1 MSTPMT
7 PKVKIYVL
15 VDPITL
21 KVRYIGRTKG
31 TLKKRLAEHVC
42 KAKKNYSL
50 CSHVANW
57 IRSLLKMN
65 CKPFIRQIAE
75 VEGWTNSYEFERFLI
90 NKYKDR
96 LVNHDDRGE
105 GGLQRNFTPELKVK
119 ISNSLKKFYSTNII
133 KTCTE
138 VHAYNYDG
146 TYYKSYHSIKAAS
159 IDTGVY
165 HGTIS
170 KQLCGRILVP
180 RKTKFQFNYAKVEQ
194 MTDFE
199 NRKYCRFTGKLVE

>member
-1 MSTPMT
+1 MT

-31 TLKKRLAEHVC
+31 TLKKRLAEHLC
-42 KAKKNYSL
+42 KAKKNYDN
-50 CSHVANW
+50 SHKANW
-57 IRSLLKMN
+57 IRGLLKMN
-65 CKPFIRQIAE
+65 SKPFIRQIAE
-75 VEGWTNSYEFERFLI
+75 VEGWTNSYIFERSLI
-90 NKYKDR
+90 NKYRER

-105 GGLQRNFTPELKVK
+105 GGLQRTFTPEVRVR
-119 ISNSLKKFYSTNII
+119 ISESLKEFYSTNLI

-146 TYYKSYHSIKAAS
+146 TYYKSYYSIKAAA

-170 KQLCGRILVP
+170 KLLGGRTLVP
-180 RKTKFQFNYAKVEQ
+180 RKTKFQFSYTKVEQ
-194 MTDFE
+194 MTDFK
-199 NRKYCRFTGKLVE
+199 NRKHCRFTGKPVEL